1 MSPDR
6 WQATWAR
13 RGVTARLLWPVSAPY
28 AALVALRRRLYQWGV
43 LRTHRLPVPVILVGN
58 VVVGGAGKTP
68 TVIALIEHLQA
79 KGWRPGVISRG
90 YGRQGGGVLA
100 VQDDTPASLSGDEPA
115 LIRRRTG
122 VPVFVA
128 ARRADAGRALLA
140 AHPQVNLL
148 LCDDG
153 LQHLALARDLAIAV
167 FDERGVG
174 NGWQLPAG
182 LLREPWPP
190 AAGSPFRPDL
200 LLQQHRPGARPPNLP
215 RPADLP
221 GFVAERRLADTAW
234 GPDGTHIPL
243 DELRDR
249 PVTALA
255 GIARPEAFFAMLRAR
270 GLNLTRTCPLPDHA
284 AAQDYHALA
293 LAPGDVLLCTEK
305 DAVKLFARWPQAGRR
320 LLAVPL
326 EFTPE
331 PAFFEALDAAL
342 AQPHPLPS
350 AHGHTTS

>member
-13 RGVTARLLWPVSAPY
+13 RGVTARLLWPVSAVY

-43 LRTHRLPVPVILVGN
+43 LRTQRLPVPVIVVGN
-58 VVVGGAGKTP
+58 VVVGGGGKTP

-79 KGWRPGVISRG
+79 RGWRPGVISRG

-100 VQDDTPASLSGDEPA
+100 VQDDTPAPLSGDEPA

-140 AHPQVNLL
+140 THPQVNLL

-200 LLQQHRPGARPPNLP
+200 LLQQHRPGARPPNLA

-243 DELRDR
+243 EELRDR

-284 AAQDYHALA
+284 ASQDYHALA

-305 DAVKLFARWPQAGRR
+305 DAVKLFAECPPGVQAW
-320 LLAVPL
+320 AVPL
-326 EFTPE
+326 ALSPE
-331 PAFFEALDAAL
+331 PGFWAAIDALLTRHA
-342 AQPHPLPS
+342 PHR
-350 AHGHTTS
+350 